1 MTKKKLFSAF
11 ILTATLAGTT
21 LSGCTDANDNAR
33 QQASPDR
40 PGQQVSVP
48 AKTAVKTGV
57 KTMKIRLKLQNTTL
71 KATLDDNATARDFA
85 ALLPL
90 TLTLKDYAETEKIS
104 DLPKKLS
111 TEGAPASIA
120 PVAGDITFYAPW
132 GNLALFYK
140 DGQDSRGLVKLG
152 KIDSGIETLK
162 RPGPLKVTIERIE
175 NLEP

>member
-1 MTKKKLFSAF
+1 MTIQMRFSTF
-11 ILTATLAGTT
+11 ILAATLAGTT
-21 LSGCTDANDNAR
+21 LSGCADANDNAG
-33 QQASPDR
+33 QQAPPDTS
-40 PGQQVSVP
+40 GQQV
-48 AKTAVKTGV
+48 KTPVKTPIKPGEM
-57 KTMKIRLKLQNTTL
+57 TMKIRLKLEHTTL
-71 KATLDDNATARDFA
+71 NATLDENATARDFV

-111 TEGAPASIA
+111 TVGAPASII

-140 DGQDSRGLVKLG
+140 DGHDSSGLVKFG
-152 KIDSGIETLK
+152 KVDSGIEAFQ

-175 NLEP
+175 NSQP